1 MDLTYFCFLS
11 SSSSSPLWIGIML
24 LLLLLFHRP
33 IATPQFAVVALHA
46 EPTTMDDWK
55 EQDFEADLAK
65 VQKEAEERLD
75 EKVSE
80 LLSNIESVG
89 TN

>member
-11 SSSSSPLWIGIML
+11 SSSSPLWIGIM